1 MAKARKPRD
10 IDSLRHNH
18 ATRRNI
24 PTAEFQS
31 IMRDEDK
38 SPVRIAYERRNRDL
52 DPQLVWRGKSDG
64 ALEVAAP
71 PLYIQEKVHR
81 VRAIL
86 DEIFQTENLVSQI
99 QYRALTPL
107 GPRGLSNVYDYVLW
121 FAKSKELL
129 KYRNIQLPRPM
140 EDEPEFCFKDD
151 GSGHYAKLAET
162 PKDSERVF
170 KLSDLKSSGYTPT
183 CIDDFDF
190 EGHVVKSKG
199 RKSWRTNSKSGLD
212 HDLTAEMNDRI
223 AGHRLVQRIFIFCA
237 KHDDRSIL
245 TLV

>member
-1 MAKARKPRD
+1 MPAKKKPATPKTVATHTYP
-10 IDSLRHNH
+10 S
-18 ATRRNI
+18 ATRKNI
-24 PTAEFQS
+24 PSAE
-31 IMRDEDK
+31 MK
-38 SPVRIAYERRNRDL
+38 PVVDDSVKTPVQVAYERRNPDL

-162 PKDSERVF
+162 PKDSER
-170 KLSDLKSSGYTPT
+170 
-183 CIDDFDF
+183 
-190 EGHVVKSKG
+190 
-199 RKSWRTNSKSGLD
+199 
-212 HDLTAEMNDRI
+212 A
-223 AGHRLVQRIFIFCA
+223 
-237 KHDDRSIL
+237 
-245 TLV
+245 